1 MKKLMSLFMAIVMV
15 MALAVPAFA
24 SASPYYAQDDASTD
38 YVQNIEITTT
48 TFVPTISL
56 QLPTLAENPVVLNP
70 YEISYTATED
80 LLNGVA
86 VGGAAD
92 QTKQVI
98 SPVYAIYNRSN
109 VKLDIEVTATATVAG
124 NLTLS
129 STAPSDTE
137 KTNKALVKVVVLPD
151 DTAATSLALNSNDQV
166 QTLAAGTTGKELV
179 LSTEKAATAKDM
191 SIAAVSA
198 TDVAASKWNFVKF
211 QFQGQMAKKPTTP
224 WADSDTL
231 TATLAFTF
239 TPSSVAPATPAAG
252 GGTGTGGTTP

>member
-24 SASPYYAQDDASTD
+24 TASPYYAQDDASTD

-80 LLNGVA
+80 LLNGVS

-137 KTNKALVKVVVLPD
+137 KGNKALVKVVVLPD
-151 DTAATSLALNSNDQV
+151 DTVATSLALNANDQV
-166 QTLAAGTTGKELV
+166 QTLAAGATGKELV

-198 TDVAASKWNFVKF
+198 SDAATKWNFVKF

-239 TPSSVAPATPAAG
+239 TPSSVAPATPAG
-252 GGTGTGGTTP
+252 GGTGTGTGTGTP